1 MKKGFMYKYDITY
14 WDEDT
19 HEDIRDQ
26 GITYLS
32 VDETELNEI
41 PLMSKF
47 VQQLEEY
54 YGDIDEIHSMSFV
67 TDFNVC
73 PIPKDFI
80 DKMEPIM
87 EKW

>member
-1 MKKGFMYKYDITY
+1 MYKYDITY

-47 VQQLEEY
+47 CSAVRRILWRY
-54 YGDIDEIHSMSFV
+54 
-67 TDFNVC
+67 
-73 PIPKDFI
+73 
-80 DKMEPIM
+80 
-87 EKW
+87 